1 MKISFTGL
9 DLPEGKVKYNDPML
23 IELEKKFSPKK
34 VSPFFAEFSKDN
46 WDKAEAIAIHSDNV
60 LDLLIVDIEKLET
73 RLERT
78 EDEKEKNFI
87 KRCLA
92 QLEKSLPLCDLDLTE
107 EDAALMKLLSPV
119 SSKPTFVTDEKSPE
133 VNGLIKNVLDKSN
146 HTFFYT
152 AGKPEVHAWF
162 IRKGSDIVTC
172 AGKIHTDLAKGFIKA
187 DIVSFNDFKDVF
199 NLQEARTKGLVK
211 LVGREYI
218 IQEGDIIE
226 IRFNV

>member
-133 VNGLIKNVLDKSN
+133 VNGLIKNVLDKAN

-152 AGKPEVHAWF
+152 AG
-162 IRKGSDIVTC
+162 
-172 AGKIHTDLAKGFIKA
+172 
-187 DIVSFNDFKDVF
+187 
-199 NLQEARTKGLVK
+199 
-211 LVGREYI
+211 
-218 IQEGDIIE
+218 
-226 IRFNV
+226 

>member
-78 EDEKEKNFI
+78 EDEQEKTFI
-87 KRCLA
+87 KRCLT
-92 QLEKSLPLCDLDLTE
+92 QLEKSLPLCDMDTTE
-107 EDAALMKLLSPV
+107 EENALMKLLSPV
-119 SSKPTFVTDEKSPE
+119 SSKPTFVTDEKAPE

-152 AGKPEVHAWF
+152 AGKPEVHAW
-162 IRKGSDIVTC
+162 IVRKGSDIVTC

>member
-1 MKISFTGL
+1 MKISFTGIEV
-9 DLPEGKVKYNDPML
+9 PEGKVKYNDPML

-34 VSPFFAEFSKDN
+34 VSPFFAEFAKDS
-46 WDKAEAIAIHSDNV
+46 WDKAEAIAIHADNL

-78 EDEKEKNFI
+78 EDEKEKAFI
-87 KRCLA
+87 KKCLA
-92 QLEKSLPLCDLDLTE
+92 HLEKSLPICELDFNAE
-107 EDAALMKLLSPV
+107 EAAFLKLLSPV
-119 SSKPTFVTDEKSPE
+119 SGKPTYVCPDKAPV
-133 VNGLIKNVLDKSN
+133 VNDLIKNVLDKAK

-152 AGKPEVHAWF
+152 AGKPEVHAWLVK
-162 IRKGSDIVTC
+162 KGSDIVTC

-211 LVGREYI
+211 LVDRDYI

>member
-23 IELEKKFSPKK
+23 IELEKKFTPKK
-34 VSPFFAEFSKDN
+34 VSPFFAELSRDN
-46 WDKAEAIAIHSDNV
+46 WDKAESIAIHSDNV

-73 RLERT
+73 RIERT
-78 EDEKEKNFI
+78 EDEKEKTFI

-92 QLEKSLPLCDLDLTE
+92 HLEKSLPLCDLDLNE
-107 EDAALMKLLSPV
+107 EESALMKLLSPL

-133 VNGLIKNVLDKSN
+133 VNGLIKHVLDKAN
-146 HTFFYT
+146 YTFFYT
-152 AGKPEVHAWF
+152 AGKPEVHAWI

-199 NLQEARTKGLVK
+199 NMQEAKTKGLVK
-211 LVGREYI
+211 LVDRDYI

-226 IRFNV
+226 IRLNV

>member
-1 MKISFTGL
+1 
-9 DLPEGKVKYNDPML
+9 
-23 IELEKKFSPKK
+23 
-34 VSPFFAEFSKDN
+34 
-46 WDKAEAIAIHSDNV
+46 
-60 LDLLIVDIEKLET
+60 
-73 RLERT
+73 
-78 EDEKEKNFI
+78 
-87 KRCLA
+87 
-92 QLEKSLPLCDLDLTE
+92 
-107 EDAALMKLLSPV
+107 
-119 SSKPTFVTDEKSPE
+119 
-133 VNGLIKNVLDKSN
+133 
-146 HTFFYT
+146 
-152 AGKPEVHAWF
+152 AGKPEVHAWL

>member
-46 WDKAEAIAIHSDNV
+46 WDKAESIAIHSDNI
-60 LDLLIVDIEKLET
+60 LDLLIVDIEKLEN
-73 RLERT
+73 RLERA
-78 EDEKEKNFI
+78 EDEKEKGFI
-87 KRCLA
+87 KRCLT
-92 QLEKSLPLCDLDLTE
+92 QLEKSLPLCDLVLTE
-107 EDAALMKLLSPV
+107 EENALMKLLSPI
-119 SSKPTFVTDEKSPE
+119 SSKPTLVTDEKSPD
-133 VNGLIKNVLDKSN
+133 VNSLIKGVLDKAN
-146 HTFFYT
+146 YTFFYT
-152 AGKPEVHAWF
+152 AGKPEVHAWLV
-162 IRKGSDIVTC
+162 RKGSDIVTC

-187 DIVSFNDFKDVF
+187 DIVNFNDFKDVF
-199 NLQEARTKGLVK
+199 NMQEAKTKGLVK
-211 LVGREYI
+211 LVDRDYI

>member
-9 DLPEGKVKYNDPML
+9 ELPEGKVKYNDPML

-34 VSPFFAEFSKDN
+34 VSPFFAEFSRDN
-46 WDKAEAIAIHSDNV
+46 WDKAESIAVHSDNV
-60 LDLLIVDIEKLET
+60 LDILIIDIEKLET

-78 EDEKEKNFI
+78 EDEKEKSFI

-92 QLEKSLPLCDLDLTE
+92 HLEKSLPLCELTLTE
-107 EDAALMKLLSPV
+107 EEGAFMKLLSPL
-119 SSKPTFVTDEKSPE
+119 SSKPTFVTDEKTPE
-133 VNGLIKNVLDKSN
+133 INAFIKNVLDKAN
-146 HTFFYT
+146 YTFFYT
-152 AGKPEVHAWF
+152 AGKPEVHAWLVK
-162 IRKGSDIVTC
+162 KGSDIVTC

-187 DIVSFNDFKDVF
+187 DIVSFNDFKGVF
-199 NLQEARTKGLVK
+199 NMQEAKTKGLVK
-211 LVGREYI
+211 LVDRDYI